1 MSSCIYVSLYPC
13 ILLSLYPCIRVFLYP
28 YIIVSLYPVS
38 SILFP
43 VSSILYLCIILVSW
57 YSSILVSRCPSISV
71 FLYPGILV
79 YWYPSIRISRCPSIL
94 YSLLRISE
102 SKILQKTPLWN
113 YSTVLN
119 IYIELSFNFLNI
131 QKKKNISVR
140 YPNYLSILLKKKYL
154 SIIS

>member
-1 MSSCIYVSLYPC
+1 MYPYIHVSFYLCILVYEYSCIL
-13 ILLSLYPCIRVFLYP
+13 VFLYP

-43 VSSILYLCIILVSW
+43 VFSILYLCILVFW
-57 YSSILVSRCPSISV
+57 YSSILVFRCPSISV

-140 YPNYLSILLKKKYL
+140 YPNYLSILLK
-154 SIIS
+154 